1 MIVCVAVTGQPLTV
15 AVKVTTKEPPVAG
28 AVNVVPLTPV
38 PLHTI
43 LVTVVPVGNP
53 AASVAVAPGH
63 NGPIG
68 ANTGVGTE
76 IAVKAMI
83 VDVTGAQPGI
93 LALTV

>member
-28 AVNVVPLTPV
+28 AVNVLPLTPV

-43 LVTVVPVGNP
+43 LVTVVPVGKP

-63 NGPIG
+63 SGPIG
-68 ANTGVGTE
+68 ASCGGGTVITIIVCVAVTGQPLTV
-76 IAVKAMI
+76 AVK
-83 VDVTGAQPGI
+83 VT
-93 LALTV
+93 T